1 MVRGFPKQN
10 QVGRDEIPETI
21 EMPLEGA
28 ESIEK
33 AVSSEAK
40 PKPKSQRLQR
50 VEAKQPAGPLP
61 DEAQPAPEAPKVAQQ
76 DAAAAFMAATSQSQ
90 AFATPT
96 TGLLGAVRLGLPDAD
111 VYFRTKPI
119 EEVINP
125 DGTKTYLKQAIVSLY
140 KLLDGARES
149 NTEPRLWLVA
159 DFLVPAFAERK
170 AKVRKHQ
177 LRLAVDRQSTPYLI
191 PVPIDARDIWG
202 SSLRTVLEHSD
213 TKWVKMYSDS
223 KKGRMH
229 ELGDKQ
235 DLEPSFPIEDFAT
248 LYMLALMPVYVDTKE
263 HDIYKRI
270 CGA

>member
-1 MVRGFPKQN
+1 
-10 QVGRDEIPETI
+10 
-21 EMPLEGA
+21 
-28 ESIEK
+28 
-33 AVSSEAK
+33 
-40 PKPKSQRLQR
+40 
-50 VEAKQPAGPLP
+50 
-61 DEAQPAPEAPKVAQQ
+61 
-76 DAAAAFMAATSQSQ
+76 
-90 AFATPT
+90 
-96 TGLLGAVRLGLPDAD
+96 
-111 VYFRTKPI
+111 
-119 EEVINP
+119 
-125 DGTKTYLKQAIVSLY
+125 
-140 KLLDGARES
+140 
-149 NTEPRLWLVA
+149 
-159 DFLVPAFAERK
+159 
-170 AKVRKHQ
+170 
-177 LRLAVDRQSTPYLI
+177 LI